1 MILILGINNA
11 AIIDKVNG
19 HWLDIGSSGAFEEG
33 SKASATYVEGDAI
46 HDVGLQIRGFMNGA
60 MPYCADQVFGSDPIW
75 SCTMPG
81 QKETDTP
88 LDFGANSMGCC
99 TALHTMVAL
108 DAHAGKNGL
117 AQYKSMLN
125 NDCPAHGADYGGC
138 VEGTRNK
145 PTEIAEVNAI
155 DAIRS
160 SDCTCGEAVMTNAPD
175 SDFKKLLNAD
185 NDAVLD
191 LCTTST
197 TAAPTAASDDSG
209 AAGLVASFSAM
220 TVAVAASFV

>member
-1 MILILGINNA
+1 
-11 AIIDKVNG
+11 
-19 HWLDIGSSGAFEEG
+19 
-33 SKASATYVEGDAI
+33 
-46 HDVGLQIRGFMNGA
+46 
-60 MPYCADQVFGSDPIW
+60 
-75 SCTMPG
+75 
-81 QKETDTP
+81 
-88 LDFGANSMGCC
+88 MGCC

-117 AQYKSMLN
+117 GQYKSMLN

-209 AAGLVASFSAM
+209 AAGLVASFSAL
-220 TVAVAASFV
+220 TVAVAAIFM